1 MLSITDIRKLD
12 VKTRIGL
19 IVVVDIILTAI
30 TGLYLTNGFV
40 SAIYNDFVIASPTI
54 WYPAPQSMLI
64 YSPIFDGIFFICV
77 FGLLYLICISRMYDI
92 MKDM

>member
-30 TGLYLTNGFV
+30 TGLYHERYVTN
-40 SAIYNDFVIASPTI
+40 
-54 WYPAPQSMLI
+54 
-64 YSPIFDGIFFICV
+64 
-77 FGLLYLICISRMYDI
+77 
-92 MKDM
+92 